1 MKSLLDNGADYAQ
14 AQGLAFGEP
23 LSAEQVANLE
33 SSVVVYV
40 KQDIN
45 GVSVYAPVLYVAAKD
60 RENLVASGAM
70 LEGKDVV
77 IAGGDVSNSGLI
89 AAKTNL
95 RVDATTISTTGGG
108 FAAAG
113 DVTLA
118 ASGNINLKAATTS
131 FNGESVVAATD
142 TVSAGGNA
150 VIQSGKEITLEGA
163 AVKAGKDLAI
173 EGESVNIAGAKGTAL
188 NESEQLT
195 GSNIQAGGD
204 VKLNARTDLSVSGSA
219 VQAGGDLALNA
230 QAGNLT
236 IQSAEASRKDGFGE
250 TTTQHKSTL
259 SSGGATSLEA
269 SKNVVIAGSDV
280 KAGSNLTVEA
290 GEGVAII
297 ATEDKA
303 SGTFGSNSF
312 ETTTQQGSN
321 LTSGGDTA
329 IKAGTDVLIGVR
341 PLLKLR
347 FRSCLNC
354 SKLSWPN
361 EKFVLL
367 PTT

>member
-1 MKSLLDNGADYAQ
+1 
-14 AQGLAFGEP
+14 
-23 LSAEQVANLE
+23 
-33 SSVVVYV
+33 
-40 KQDIN
+40 
-45 GVSVYAPVLYVAAKD
+45 
-60 RENLVASGAM
+60 
-70 LEGKDVV
+70 
-77 IAGGDVSNSGLI
+77 
-89 AAKTNL
+89 
-95 RVDATTISTTGGG
+95 
-108 FAAAG
+108 
-113 DVTLA
+113 
-118 ASGNINLKAATTS
+118 
-131 FNGESVVAATD
+131 
-142 TVSAGGNA
+142 
-150 VIQSGKEITLEGA
+150 
-163 AVKAGKDLAI
+163 
-173 EGESVNIAGAKGTAL
+173 
-188 NESEQLT
+188 
-195 GSNIQAGGD
+195 
-204 VKLNARTDLSVSGSA
+204 
-219 VQAGGDLALNA
+219 
-230 QAGNLT
+230 
-236 IQSAEASRKDGFGE
+236 
-250 TTTQHKSTL
+250 
-259 SSGGATSLEA
+259 
-269 SKNVVIAGSDV
+269 VVIAGSDV